1 VLFVSILQ
9 IFRREN
15 INNFPVEKSFLKIV
29 KRICAVRIFVLTL
42 HPVSRK
48 TLHHRMSK
56 VAIIMGSASDWDV
69 MSPACSTLEEFGIPF
84 EKRVLSAHRN
94 PGPLADY
101 VRAARDN
108 GFDIII
114 AGAGGAAHLPG
125 VIAALTTLPVIGV
138 PVKSKALNGLDS
150 LLSIVQMPSGI
161 PVATMAIDGAKN
173 AALYAVAIL
182 ALQDTALRKKL
193 EEFRQKQSD
202 KVLSTV
208 I

>member
-1 VLFVSILQ
+1 
-9 IFRREN
+9 
-15 INNFPVEKSFLKIV
+15 
-29 KRICAVRIFVLTL
+29 
-42 HPVSRK
+42 
-48 TLHHRMSK
+48 MK
-56 VAIIMGSASDWDV
+56 VAIIMGSASDKDV
-69 MSPACSTLEEFGIPF
+69 MAPAWETLEEFGIPY
-84 EKRVLSAHRN
+84 EKKVLSAHRN

-125 VIAALTTLPVIGV
+125 VIAAYTTLPVIGV

-161 PVATMAIDGAKN
+161 PVATMAIDGSKN
-173 AALYAVAIL
+173 AALMAVTIL
-182 ALQDTALRKKL
+182 ALGNPALTERI
-193 EEFRQKQSD
+193 EEFRRKQSE
-202 KVLSTV
+202 KILNTT

>member
-1 VLFVSILQ
+1 
-9 IFRREN
+9 
-15 INNFPVEKSFLKIV
+15 
-29 KRICAVRIFVLTL
+29 
-42 HPVSRK
+42 
-48 TLHHRMSK
+48 MK
-56 VAIIMGSASDWDV
+56 VAIIMGSASDKDV
-69 MSPACSTLEEFGIPF
+69 MAPAWETLEEFGIPF
-84 EKRVLSAHRN
+84 EKKVLSAHRN

-125 VIAALTTLPVIGV
+125 VIAAYTTLPVIGV

-161 PVATMAIDGAKN
+161 PVATMAIDGSKN
-173 AALYAVAIL
+173 AALMAVTIL
-182 ALQDTALRKKL
+182 ALGNPALTERI
-193 EEFRQKQSD
+193 EEFRRKQSE
-202 KVLSTV
+202 KILNTT

>member
-1 VLFVSILQ
+1 
-9 IFRREN
+9 
-15 INNFPVEKSFLKIV
+15 
-29 KRICAVRIFVLTL
+29 
-42 HPVSRK
+42 
-48 TLHHRMSK
+48 MK
-56 VAIIMGSASDWDV
+56 VAVIMGSASDWDV
-69 MSPACSTLEEFGIPF
+69 MSPACTTLEEFGIPY

-94 PGPLADY
+94 PGPLAEY
-101 VRAARDN
+101 VSAAKKN

-125 VIAALTTLPVIGV
+125 VIAAFTTIPVIGV

-173 AALYAVAIL
+173 AALYAVSIL
-182 ALQDTALRKKL
+182 ALQDSSLASKL
-193 EEFRQKQSD
+193 EEFRKAQSD
-202 KVLSTV
+202 KVLNTV

>member
-1 VLFVSILQ
+1 
-9 IFRREN
+9 
-15 INNFPVEKSFLKIV
+15 
-29 KRICAVRIFVLTL
+29 
-42 HPVSRK
+42 
-48 TLHHRMSK
+48 MK
-56 VAIIMGSASDWDV
+56 VAIIMGSASDKDV
-69 MSPACSTLEEFGIPF
+69 MAPAWETLEEFGIPF
-84 EKRVLSAHRN
+84 EKKVLSAHRN

-125 VIAALTTLPVIGV
+125 VIAAYTTLPVIGV

-173 AALYAVAIL
+173 AALMSVTIL
-182 ALQDTALRKKL
+182 ALGNPSLTERI
-193 EEFRQKQSD
+193 EEFRRKQSE
-202 KVLSTV
+202 KILNTT

>member
-1 VLFVSILQ
+1 MKVS
-9 IFRREN
+9 
-15 INNFPVEKSFLKIV
+15 
-29 KRICAVRIFVLTL
+29 
-42 HPVSRK
+42 
-48 TLHHRMSK
+48 
-56 VAIIMGSASDWDV
+56 IIMGSASDWDV
-69 MSPACSTLEEFGIPF
+69 MMPACTTLEEFGVPY
-84 EKRVLSAHRN
+84 EKKVLSAHRN

-101 VRAARDN
+101 VSSARDR
-108 GFDIII
+108 GVDIII

-161 PVATMAIDGAKN
+161 PVATMAIDGSRN

-182 ALQDTALRKKL
+182 ALQHPELADALT
-193 EEFRQKQSD
+193 EFRRKQSD
-202 KVLSTV
+202 KVLNTV